1 VSIGAPPGALL
12 RAGGK
17 RRAFTEGSTAREE
30 RMRPYYHLAMRVLAR
45 AVLDVMDPTGSAGDR
60 ESARAFLAGSVM
72 LQHWCRV
79 AALDP
84 DYVAESLETFT
95 AGLAMMVPR
104 MPATRTSRQTDV
116 R

>member
-1 VSIGAPPGALL
+1 ML

-17 RRAFTEGSTAREE
+17 RRASTEGSTTACEE

-45 AVLDVMDPTGSAGDR
+45 AVLDVMDPTGSADDR

-72 LQHWCRV
+72 LQHWCQL

-84 DYVAESLETFT
+84 DYVAESVETFT
-95 AGLAMMVPR
+95 AGLTMMVPR
-104 MPATRTSRQTDV
+104 MPASRTSRQMDV